1 MSYCDFNNAFK
12 NMDHK
17 FLETFDGI
25 NSEDLSFNGITSEDS
40 LFENQDVIN
49 SMRSYNARSED
60 NLNGTSIQH
69 LNNNNSCNSNKNIN
83 SNNNKLTH
91 RECIHLYLNPID
103 NKNPNYQLAQRHITI
118 CTLCQNEINK
128 KVQESFQTVNSD
140 NIPVN
145 TLVNT
150 PVNTPVNTLVNTL
163 VNTNSNKIVE
173 RNSVIQ
179 DVNASNRTFTNQSNI
194 NTENKVVSLSMN
206 ELEILLKNIT
216 ERTNNNDKYENFSKI
231 IQKLDDNDRNKP
243 LCIELNFMN
252 IAICLLIILLLI
264 DIVLRLKK

>member
-12 NMDHK
+12 NVNDK

-25 NSEDLSFNGITSEDS
+25 TSEDLSFNDVNSENLFFDDQNGKNRIQSNIT
-40 LFENQDVIN
+40 
-49 SMRSYNARSED
+49 RSEE
-60 NLNGTSIQH
+60 NLNGTSIQY
-69 LNNNNSCNSNKNIN
+69 LKNNSCNSNKNIN
-83 SNNNKLTH
+83 TNKNINSNKNINLNNNKLTH

-103 NKNPNYQLAQRHITI
+103 NKNPNYQLAQKHITI

-128 KVQESFQTVNSD
+128 KVQESFETVNLD

-145 TLVNT
+145 TPVNT
-150 PVNTPVNTLVNTL
+150 PTNTPVNTLVNR
-163 VNTNSNKIVE
+163 S
-173 RNSVIQ
+173 SVIQ
-179 DVNASNRTFTNQSNI
+179 DVNASNRTFTNQSNV
-194 NTENKVVSLSMN
+194 NTENKVVSLSMS
-206 ELEILLKNIT
+206 ELEVLLKNIT
-216 ERTNNNDKYENFSKI
+216 EKTSNNDKYENFSRM
-231 IQKLDDNDRNKP
+231 IQKLDDNERNKP